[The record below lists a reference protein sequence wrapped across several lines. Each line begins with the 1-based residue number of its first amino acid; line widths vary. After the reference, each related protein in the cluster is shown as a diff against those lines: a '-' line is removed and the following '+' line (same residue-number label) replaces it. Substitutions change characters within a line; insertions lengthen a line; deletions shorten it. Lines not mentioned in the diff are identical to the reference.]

1 MAAFL
6 GAKDLSRGAFVQM
19 VKDHAFPDD
28 ALFMATTPAATRFD
42 KFTFDEPFFLQSD
55 GGRIFW
61 PTGELKWRKMDGD
74 SLRTVYLGDDAPP
87 EGLDDFSEELKYLSR
102 SKPADSDNGRF
113 ILWGARTDKENEWI
127 EQQVPH
133 RFEYPMQTSK
143 YSRGRVAL
151 KTENWVDQSG
161 YVRFSR
167 YCDIEEIEGED

>member
-6 GAKDLSRGAFVQM
+6 GAKDLSRVAFVQM

-87 EGLDDFSEELKYLSR
+87 AGLENFSEELEAL
-102 SKPADSDNGRF
+102 PETNPVAGRF
-113 ILWGARTDKENEWI
+113 ILWGARTNKENEWI

-151 KTENWVDQSG
+151 KTENWVDRSG
-161 YVRFSR
+161 CVRFSR